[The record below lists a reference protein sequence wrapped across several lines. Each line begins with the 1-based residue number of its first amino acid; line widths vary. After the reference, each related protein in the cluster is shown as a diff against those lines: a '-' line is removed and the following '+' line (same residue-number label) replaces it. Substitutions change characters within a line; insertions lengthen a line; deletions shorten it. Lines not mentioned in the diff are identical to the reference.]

1 MHKMVAGFTLCLAFV
16 AQPGI
21 ALDAAPP
28 SFEAA
33 FERHVQAVQARDMVA
48 LEPTLTRGEALTLI
62 LPNGIHTSTRAEYLD
77 FHERFFATSGWTIA
91 FDPVSTLVAED
102 FAIVTTRSTY
112 ESTGEEGVS
121 RSHSWVT
128 FVFRYE
134 DDAWRLVH
142 DQNTRIP
149 AQ

>member
-1 MHKMVAGFTLCLAFV
+1 MDKLIAGFTLCLALV
-16 AQPGI
+16 AQSSLATDGSR
-21 ALDAAPP
+21 P

-33 FERHVQAVQARDMVA
+33 FERHVQAVQARDMPA

-62 LPNGIHTSTRAEYLD
+62 LPNGTHTSTRAEYLD
-77 FHERFFATSGWTIA
+77 FHERFFATPGWTIA
-91 FDPVSTLVAED
+91 FETISKVVADD

-112 ESTGEEGVS
+112 ESSGEDGAS

-128 FVFRYE
+128 FAFRYE
-134 DDAWRLVH
+134 DGAWRLVH